1 MNIIRVLSLLF
12 ICYSMSCGIN
22 RPHVI
27 KSENIKDEI
36 VISLEL
42 NQDSFLV
49 GDEIILYFVIKNN
62 SEHEIFVD
70 NRPYGSMY
78 RDGKNK
84 VLEGFEILVENDI
97 GKSIGQTFDFIDMR
111 SGRFGITQIDP
122 KQLLKIRIHDLFKY
136 GITKK
141 EGKYKVTISKNL
153 DIYMD
158 RKKGTEH
165 ALDSPENFENSLK
178 LNIKENI
185 NVIVNQSR

>member
-12 ICYSMSCGIN
+12 ICYSMSCGIK

-27 KSENIKDEI
+27 KSENIEDEI

-62 SEHEIFVD
+62 SDHEIFVD

-84 VLEGFEILVENDI
+84 VLEGFEIHVENDI

-141 EGKYKVTISKNL
+141 EGKYKVTISKSL

-165 ALDSPENFENSLK
+165 AIDSPENFEKSLK